1 MSNIVF
7 FDLETTGLDPRCH
20 IIQLSAIC
28 GEREFNAYILPRR
41 PISPKASELTGL
53 TQSRGTLYRHG
64 TPLDTVFLYDALND
78 FIDFLSSCRPRRRT
92 RPHRRPVL
100 LAAHNAERFDA
111 PILARVLRKC
121 SLWEDF
127 QQVVSGFVDTLPLSR
142 NLYDLHSYSLEFLVE
157 YFLHR
162 DYDAHDGLED
172 ARILQKLFGFWDP
185 DREDVWEVT
194 FLANEF

>member
-7 FDLETTGLDPRCH
+7 FDLETTGLDPGCH
-20 IIQLSAIC
+20 IIQLSAVC

-41 PISPKASELTGL
+41 PISPKATELTGL
-53 TQSRGTLYRHG
+53 TKSRGKLYRHG
-64 TPLDTVFLYDALND
+64 TPLDTVFLYDALNY
-78 FIDFLSSCRPRRRT
+78 FIDFLSSC
-92 RPHRRPVL
+92 RPVL

-142 NLYDLHSYSLEFLVE
+142 NLFPGLHSYSLESLAKH
-157 YFLHR
+157 FLHR
-162 DYDAHDGLED
+162 DYDAHDALED
-172 ARILQKLFGFWDP
+172 AKILQELFNLWRP
-185 DREDVWEVT
+185 DNGNISKVT
-194 FLANEF
+194 FPANEF